1 MPDVKPIA
9 GPSTESALDQT
20 NMVVPAAVETI
31 GTSEENARQGGR
43 IYTCEHSGSETRPQE
58 MHGAVN
64 YQKTTADPGKAPTF
78 YDYTSL
84 TANKG
89 TVRG

>member
-9 GPSTESALDQT
+9 GAATETDLDQAR
-20 NMVVPAAVETI
+20 MVIPAVPETI

-43 IYTCEHSGSETRPQE
+43 IYTNQHSESETRPQE

-64 YQKTTADPGKAPTF
+64 YQKITADPGGVPKF
-78 YDYTSL
+78 YPYTGL
-84 TANKG
+84 TIPKG

>member
-1 MPDVKPIA
+1 MPDIKPIA
-9 GPSTESALDQT
+9 GPSTEAAIDQAV
-20 NMVVPAAVETI
+20 MVVPASAETI

-43 IYTCEHSGSETRPQE
+43 IYTCEHSETQTRPQE
-58 MHGAVN
+58 LHGAVN
-64 YQKTTADPGKAPTF
+64 YQKTTADPGKVPSF